1 MQDII
6 PPGVFLLIAA
16 LSCFGLVMAAAPAL
30 ATSGGPSPA
39 HRTSKYCLYAIFGV
53 VVLSL
58 VTKTIAGVL
67 GA

>member
-1 MQDII
+1 MSPII

-16 LSCFGLVMAAAPAL
+16 LSVFGLVLHTAPAL
-30 ATSGGPSPA
+30 AASGGPSPSRRGA
-39 HRTSKYCLYAIFGV
+39 NYCLYAIIGV

>member
-6 PPGVFLLIAA
+6 PPGVFLLIVALTFFGLA
-16 LSCFGLVMAAAPAL
+16 LSTAPAL
-30 ATSGGPSPA
+30 AVSGGPSPSRRA
-39 HRTSKYCLYAIFGV
+39 ATYCLYAIFGV